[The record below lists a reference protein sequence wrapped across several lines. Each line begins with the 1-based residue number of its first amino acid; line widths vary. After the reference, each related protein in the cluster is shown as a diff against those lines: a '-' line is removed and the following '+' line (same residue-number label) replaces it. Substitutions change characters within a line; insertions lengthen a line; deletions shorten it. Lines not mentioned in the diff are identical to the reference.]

1 MDNLFEGGPPLKI
14 EHLLRL
20 VKPDDPGITR
30 RALIVALISWGP
42 LLVLTMFQELVRHN
56 GSLWGFLLDFGAYA
70 RFLLAAPIFILAE
83 AWCLPALGRV
93 TRHFLDFGIV
103 RDSDRERFDSVV
115 RATRRLLNSTLA
127 EILTVILAY
136 VAAAALRISVHI
148 PNLPRWSVQPE
159 SQGLALSPAG
169 LWQLWVSLPLLFILF
184 FGWMWRQ
191 FLWCRLMW
199 RIAHFDLNVVAGH
212 PDRAGGLRFLGTAL
226 WGYCPLAFAL
236 AVAVAGGLANQIRV
250 GASLNDFRLLVVAF
264 LLFVLAFFVA
274 PFLVFTPALRRLR
287 NRGTVEYGTL
297 SCAVGHEFEAKWLNN
312 GGRNDKSEAL
322 SAPDFSSTTDLYSI
336 VSNVYQIRY
345 LPFGSKEVGELIVFT
360 LLPFVPVVLLS
371 VPVDTLLRD
380 LKQILF

>member
-20 VKPDDPGITR
+20 VKPDNPGIAR

-103 RDSDRERFDSVV
+103 RDSDRGRFDTVV
-115 RATRRLLNSTLA
+115 RATRRLLNSTVA
-127 EILTVILAY
+127 EILTVVLAY
-136 VAAAALRISVHI
+136 VAAAALRISVNI
-148 PNLPRWSVQPE
+148 TNLPRWSVQPE
-159 SQGLALSPAG
+159 SNGLVLSAAG
-169 LWQLWVSLPLLFILF
+169 LWQLWVSLPLLFILL

-199 RIAHFDLNVVAGH
+199 RIARFDLNLVAAH
-212 PDRAGGLRFLGTAL
+212 PDRAGGLFFLSLAL

-236 AVAVAGGLANQIRV
+236 GVIMAGGLANQIRA
-250 GASLNDFRLLVVAF
+250 GASIYDFRFLVVA
-264 LLFVLAFFVA
+264 LLLIVLAFFVA
-274 PFLVFTPALRRLR
+274 PFLVFTPVLRGLR
-287 NRGTVEYGTL
+287 GRGTVEYGTL
-297 SCAVGHEFEAKWLNN
+297 SCAVGHEFEAKWCNN
-312 GGRNDKSEAL
+312 GGGNDKSEAL
-322 SAPDFSSTTDLYSI
+322 ATPDFSATIDLYST

-345 LPFGSKEVGELIVFT
+345 LPLGPKEVGELIVFT
-360 LLPFVPVVLLS
+360 LIPFVPVVLLS

>member
-1 MDNLFEGGPPLKI
+1 
-14 EHLLRL
+14 
-20 VKPDDPGITR
+20 
-30 RALIVALISWGP
+30 
-42 LLVLTMFQELVRHN
+42 
-56 GSLWGFLLDFGAYA
+56 
-70 RFLLAAPIFILAE
+70 
-83 AWCLPALGRV
+83 
-93 TRHFLDFGIV
+93 
-103 RDSDRERFDSVV
+103 
-115 RATRRLLNSTLA
+115 
-127 EILTVILAY
+127 
-136 VAAAALRISVHI
+136 
-148 PNLPRWSVQPE
+148 
-159 SQGLALSPAG
+159 
-169 LWQLWVSLPLLFILF
+169 
-184 FGWMWRQ
+184 
-191 FLWCRLMW
+191 
-199 RIAHFDLNVVAGH
+199 
-212 PDRAGGLRFLGTAL
+212 
-226 WGYCPLAFAL
+226 
-236 AVAVAGGLANQIRV
+236 VAVAGGLANQIRV